1 MMKKILCYGEGISL
15 EERSRIIC
23 KFGVKKEERE
33 ENYDEV
39 PVKTENTHVR
49 VQSDESGDTQQ
60 DEIISGFNEN
70 DGDNIDSK
78 DEILCAIKGKET
90 QDDCQQVDCGSETFP
105 DTKMHEK
112 IFIEHQQKEHE
123 KIHTDVKNDNYE
135 VFGKTVINESLL
147 GSHEK
152 LHSVKKSCICAV
164 CGKGFTYK
172 SNLEYHEHI
181 HTGDKTYS
189 CAVCGKKL

>member
-1 MMKKILCYGEGISL
+1 MEILKIKSERLSANSGEEDDLFDMKMVKNDEENFVLWYSEGISL

-105 DTKMHEK
+105 GNILMSATEFWTAHV
-112 IFIEHQQKEHE
+112 
-123 KIHTDVKNDNYE
+123 T
-135 VFGKTVINESLL
+135 
-147 GSHEK
+147 
-152 LHSVKKSCICAV
+152 
-164 CGKGFTYK
+164 
-172 SNLEYHEHI
+172 
-181 HTGDKTYS
+181 
-189 CAVCGKKL
+189 